1 MRTMFGFRD
10 WKIGR
15 RGWLRP
21 WMLSILARSPKNGA
35 EIMDEIERMSWGSW
49 RPSPGSV
56 YPLLDEMTM
65 DGLIVR
71 REDGRYQVTE
81 KGKSEMEWPFGMPS
95 QSRAH
100 SVEDILKEINGYVS
114 YFEDIKTTDKTKLAP
129 HSEKIKELGDRLS
142 KLGQS

>member
-1 MRTMFGFRD
+1 
-10 WKIGR
+10 
-15 RGWLRP
+15 
-21 WMLSILARSPKNGA
+21 
-35 EIMDEIERMSWGSW
+35 MDEIERMSWGSW